1 MSNTED
7 QLYEVDL
14 RQVERI
20 KKLFHRLQNDLRLY
34 EEHTALI
41 AQQESAIDYDKLGLP
56 EMSLGDGNKTPD
68 VLRDELENKRN
79 RVMLALKSAIW
90 STANSLKSDHDRAKV
105 FLAQIKEK
113 NELETVQG

>member
-34 EEHTALI
+34 EEHTSLI
-41 AQQESAIDYDKLGLP
+41 AQQESAIDYNKLGLP
-56 EMSLGDGNKTPD
+56 DVYVGDKEPE
-68 VLRDELENKRN
+68 VLRDEFENKRN

-113 NELETVQG
+113 NELETVEG